1 MTPRRDQAR
10 LAAYQC
16 RYQDLAQQLADV
28 GLVHGGSLLR
38 RYTRCANPRCRCQA
52 DPPSLHGPYWQ
63 WTAKVAGKTVTR
75 RLTDTEAA
83 LYADWIANDR
93 QLRRLVAEM
102 RQVAA
107 GAIQLILGDEAA
119 PSPPG
124 EQPAAN
130 PAGETRPAT
139 T

>member
-10 LAAYQC
+10 LAAYQR
-16 RYQDLAQQLADV
+16 RYQDLARQLADV

-38 RYTRCANPRCRCQA
+38 RYTRCANPSCRCRA

-75 RLTDTEAA
+75 RLTGTEAA

-102 RQVAA
+102 RQAAA
-107 GAIQLILGDEAA
+107 GAIQLILGNEAP
-119 PSPPG
+119 PSPPRR
-124 EQPAAN
+124 AASSK
-130 PAGETRPAT
+130 PGR
-139 T
+139 